1 MSSSSQDKPDI
12 ILLMIVS
19 GHYTTALF
27 CVIILLIIIPQPWI
41 WPLICNISWY
51 PCQRWTLSQRFVWA
65 GREWVEMFREEKVVT
80 QRHPR
85 HLMTPGWHLM
95 TLWPSC
101 CQTRAGPDTSPVA
114 RHCGEAHYSLTFT
127 PIRYWENMADL
138 EYWNKIGSDLE
149 SCILILPF
157 TNYNNKYPNKHPR
170 HA

>member
-101 CQTRAGPDTSPVA
+101 CQTRAGPDTSPVQWQDIVV
-114 RHCGEAHYSLTFT
+114 RRITHWHSHPSDTENTWLT
-127 PIRYWENMADL
+127 
-138 EYWNKIGSDLE
+138 WNIGIKLV
-149 SCILILPF
+149 LIW
-157 TNYNNKYPNKHPR
+157 NHVS
-170 HA
+170 